1 MVFQL
6 PQFWEV
12 AGDGFQILLCLLV
25 LGFFFRNRSI
35 QRKYEG
41 VNIKNGTGHS
51 FNTQI
56 LNLSVE
62 QQINQAFAN
71 IIKAISE
78 ERKGLDRILGFIPP
92 NHEDGHISMVPAKSL
107 PPKSD
112 GKYRVSNDQT
122 ARAGRHDNVRK
133 LAGKGLNA
141 RKISKVLKIPI
152 SEIELILS
160 LQEKESGGRIFP
172 K

>member
-6 PQFWEV
+6 PEIWEV

-25 LGFFFRNRSI
+25 LGFFFKNRAI
-35 QRKYEG
+35 QRKYAG
-41 VNIKNGTGHS
+41 INIKNGTGQT

-56 LNLSVE
+56 LNISIE
-62 QQINQAFAN
+62 QHINQAFTN

-78 ERKGLDRILGFIPP
+78 ERNGLVRMLGLITLI
-92 NHEDGHISMVPAKSL
+92 HEDDHISMVPAKKQPL
-107 PPKSD
+107 KSD
-112 GKYRVSNDQT
+112 GNYRVSNDRI
-122 ARAGRHDNVRK
+122 ARAGRHGNVRK
-133 LAGKGLNA
+133 LAAKGLNV

-152 SEIELILS
+152 SQVELILS
-160 LQEKESGGRIFP
+160 LQENETGGRICP